1 MTLRD
6 LVHRASRELGY
17 HDHQPVGMPEPTAR
31 IPKAAAVNGA
41 LRLTDHL
48 PEILFDKAR
57 PSRSEIPAGE
67 RFTID
72 AAALFNSRVAQAGA
86 HIIRLPEPAFIESGE
101 PVLTDTPAGLR
112 IVRPAPFATVADGAD
127 VTASAL
133 ADVIAEAKVDR
144 STMPQV
150 AVRIPLPRSAIKA
163 VGDAQIVAEVAHAI
177 ALGVGAAVDRAL
189 LSAIVAAGPAPFSFG
204 AAAAAGLRHRDL
216 RAIVGTGGAG
226 AVADRG
232 EMFVNGIDAET
243 SDAVTETIIAA
254 FDRFGVIVSPEIELL
269 AERTDAA
276 GGVTLTAWMGIAALV
291 PDTGVAWTVAA

>member
-1 MTLRD
+1 MILD
-6 LVHRASRELGY
+6 LFRRASRQLGY

-31 IPKAAAVNGA
+31 IPKPAAVNGT
-41 LRLTDHL
+41 LRMSAYL
-48 PEILFDKAR
+48 PEIEADKAQ
-57 PSRSEIPAGE
+57 PTRSDVPAGE
-67 RFTID
+67 RLTID
-72 AAALFNSRVAQAGA
+72 AAALLNSRVTQAGA

-112 IVRPAPFATVADGAD
+112 TIRPAPFATVADGAD

-133 ADVIAEAKVDR
+133 ADVIKEAKVDR
-144 STMPQV
+144 ATMPQV

-163 VGDAQIVAEVAHAI
+163 VGDAQIITEVTHAI
-177 ALGVGAAVDRAL
+177 ALGIGAAVDRAL
-189 LSAIVAAGPAPFSFG
+189 LSAIVAAGPASFTFG

-232 EMFVNGIDAET
+232 ELFVNGIGAET
-243 SDAVTETIIAA
+243 SDAVAETIIAA
-254 FDRFGVIVSPEIELL
+254 FDRFGVIVTPEIELL

-276 GGVTLTAWMGIAALV
+276 GGVVLTAWMGIAALV

>member
-1 MTLRD
+1 MILD
-6 LVHRASRELGY
+6 LFRRASRELGY
-17 HDHQPVGMPEPTAR
+17 HDHQPVGMPEPTVR
-31 IPKAAAVNGA
+31 IPKPAAVNGA
-41 LRLTDHL
+41 LRMSAYL
-48 PEILFDKAR
+48 PEIEADKAQ
-57 PSRSEIPAGE
+57 PTRSDIPAGE
-67 RFTID
+67 RLTID
-72 AAALFNSRVAQAGA
+72 AAAFLNSRVAQAGA

-101 PVLTDTPAGLR
+101 PVLVDTPAGLR
-112 IVRPAPFATVADGAD
+112 IIRPAPFATVADGAD
-127 VTASAL
+127 VPASAL
-133 ADVIAEAKVDR
+133 ADVVAEAKVDR
-144 STMPQV
+144 ATMPQV
-150 AVRIPLPRSAIKA
+150 SVRIPLPRSAIKA
-163 VGDAQIVAEVAHAI
+163 VGDAQIVTEVTHAI
-177 ALGVGAAVDRAL
+177 ALGIGAAVDRAL
-189 LSAIVAAGPAPFSFG
+189 LSAIVAAGPASFTFG

-232 EMFVNGIDAET
+232 ELFVNGIDAET